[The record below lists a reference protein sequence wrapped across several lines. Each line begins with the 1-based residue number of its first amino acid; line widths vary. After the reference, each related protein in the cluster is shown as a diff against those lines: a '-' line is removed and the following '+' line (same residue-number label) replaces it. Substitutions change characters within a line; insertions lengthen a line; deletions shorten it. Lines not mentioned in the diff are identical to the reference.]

1 MDQYT
6 QQQAISQRRTTLANS
21 ENLNSNMGLVSGL
34 RQPMSVMRQRSSR
47 LSARVGQSVS
57 RRSSKAKPE
66 NVGSMGFGRPGR
78 MTSLANRP
86 NSINIVSQER
96 NDVVRQK
103 DPRPLRDKTYQSQ
116 SINLII
122 NHLRQSNYQ
131 SPIEQRNLINPT
143 AKDFL
148 NIFKF
153 LYKDLEPIKDIV
165 RLEDIA
171 GALKTIRYPFVHDI
185 SKSSLQAVGNQQTW
199 PLLLE
204 IEQHEMTLES
214 AFFSYLSSA
223 YELFLNGVDE
233 FPEQEEELA
242 VNFDYLCENLIK
254 HSEELQK
261 NVDELEGELGRMNE
275 TKDPLMEV
283 RNENQTLRSDAD
295 KFNNYTK
302 HLEDKIKKLNDAIR
316 KLEEQHK
323 DTEKQLTETESEK
336 ETIQIQVNNQSISPD
351 DVERMHKESEQ
362 IANTRNSIA
371 AKMKERNKLKWEKGL
386 EFEKEV
392 AEVENLIQYYN
403 TNLYRIAK
411 YTKDDNYELSV
422 DVNAEI
428 RQQIINELYITQEQI
443 TRATEDLQSLCDDIG
458 DKESYLHNL
467 EESEST
473 LSKQFE
479 ESKLTDQS
487 ETDKL
492 IKRIAT
498 YDQRVKQFRTES
510 NSKYIEWKHKRQET
524 QIQYDHVSREHN
536 NAREAM
542 INEFNQIKNEQLRR
556 LEIISAAIS
565 SLQKTSRENLNDF
578 LMINDN

>member
-6 QQQAISQRRTTLANS
+6 QQSALPQRRTTLAPGRMTSLANRPNS
-21 ENLNSNMGLVSGL
+21 M
-34 RQPMSVMRQRSSR
+34 
-47 LSARVGQSVS
+47 A
-57 RRSSKAKPE
+57 
-66 NVGSMGFGRPGR
+66 PGR

-86 NSINIVSQER
+86 NSINIISQER
-96 NDVVRQK
+96 NDIVRQK

-148 NIFKF
+148 NIFRF

-165 RLEDIA
+165 RVEDIA
-171 GALKTIRYPFVHDI
+171 GALKTIRYPFAHDI

-199 PLLLE
+199 PLLLGMLRWLVEIISIE

-223 YELFLNGVDE
+223 YELFLNGIDE

-242 VNFDYLCENLIK
+242 VNFDCMCENLIK

-302 HLEDKIKKLNDAIR
+302 HLEDKIKKLNDVIR

-323 DTEKQLTETESEK
+323 DTEKQLSETESEK

-362 IANTRNSIA
+362 IANNRNSIS

-411 YTKDDNYELSV
+411 YTTGDNYELSV
-422 DVNAEI
+422 DVNAGRIDEILSSDLRDTVKSKLAEI
-428 RQQIINELYITQEQI
+428 RQQIINELYITQERI
-443 TRATEDLQSLCDDIG
+443 TRATEELQSLCDDIG

-467 EESEST
+467 EESENT

-479 ESKLTDQS
+479 EAKLTDQS

-498 YDQRVKQFRTES
+498 YDQRIKQFRTES

-542 INEFNQIKNEQLRR
+542 NNEFNQIKNEQLRR
-556 LEIISAAIS
+556 LEIISSAIS
-565 SLQKTSRENLNDF
+565 SLQKTSRENLNDGK
-578 LMINDN
+578 IEG